1 MEKNFFI
8 VILIGIVCSFAYVI
22 SLQSNRLDAADAYI
36 HELENDFPE
45 YIDTTSG
52 SDAYSEY
59 YKGL

>member
-8 VILIGIVCSFAYVI
+8 VFLASLIAGLLYVL
-22 SLQSNRLDAADAYI
+22 SLQSDRLDIADKYI
-36 HELENDFPE
+36 KELENDFPE